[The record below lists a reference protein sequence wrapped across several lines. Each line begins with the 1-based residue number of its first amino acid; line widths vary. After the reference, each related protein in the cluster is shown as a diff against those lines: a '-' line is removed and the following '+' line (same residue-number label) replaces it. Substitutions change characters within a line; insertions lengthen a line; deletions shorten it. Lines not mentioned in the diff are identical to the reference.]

1 MDSRPLLRKA
11 LSMSNKKKEAQTLG
25 EELVDGLRELSETVA
40 TGKPL
45 SAKFTVRTVNLKLEP
60 RQYDALAV
68 KETREE
74 LQVSQA
80 VFAEILAV
88 SPDCVEKWEQG
99 RGEPSPMACR
109 LLDLINEHRDH
120 WTDVLMKSVRPNAEK
135 SMA

>member
-1 MDSRPLLRKA
+1 
-11 LSMSNKKKEAQTLG
+11 MSDENEKQTIG
-25 EELVDGLRELSETVA
+25 EEILDGLRELSETVA

-45 SAKFTVRTVNLKLEP
+45 STKFTVRTVNLKLEP

-74 LQVSQA
+74 LDVSQA

-88 SPDCVEKWEQG
+88 SPECIEKWEQG
-99 RGEPSPMACR
+99 LGEPSPIARR

-120 WTDVLMKSVRPNAEK
+120 WTDVLVKSLRSNSESSIAQ
-135 SMA
+135 S

>member
-60 RQYDALAV
+60 RQYDALEV

>member
-1 MDSRPLLRKA
+1 
-11 LSMSNKKKEAQTLG
+11 MSDENEKQTIG
-25 EELVDGLRELSETVA
+25 EEILDGLRELSETVA

-45 SAKFTVRTVNLKLEP
+45 RTKFTVRTVSLKIAP

-74 LQVSQA
+74 LDVSQA

-88 SPDCVEKWEQG
+88 SPECVEKWEQG
-99 RGEPSPMACR
+99 LGEPSPIACR

-120 WTDVLMKSVRPNAEK
+120 WTDVLMKSLRSTSETSIAQP
-135 SMA
+135 

>member
-1 MDSRPLLRKA
+1 
-11 LSMSNKKKEAQTLG
+11 MSNNKEEQTLG
-25 EELVDGLRELSETVA
+25 EELVDGLRELSEAVA

-45 SAKFTVRTVNLKLEP
+45 SAKFTVRTVDLKLEP

-68 KETREE
+68 KETRDE

-80 VFAEILAV
+80 IFAEILAV
-88 SPDCVEKWEQG
+88 TPECVEKWEQG
-99 RGEPSPMACR
+99 RGVPSPMARR

-120 WTDVLMKSVRPNAEK
+120 WTDVLMKSVRPNAEN